1 MNRPY
6 ELRVERPIK
15 SGSSATM
22 RTAVNAVH
30 ILLVGSLVSAP
41 ITSSITPQRL
51 VELPSINYVQV
62 IPSNR
67 RLEMK
72 TKKFKPSKEMLMK
85 AINDV
90 KNAPDRGSN
99 IGYRNTIASE
109 MEELKKLRRRANFV
123 SKL

>member
-1 MNRPY
+1 MNNPY
-6 ELRVERPIK
+6 ELRAERPIK

-30 ILLVGSLVSAP
+30 ILLVGSLVSVP
-41 ITSSITPQRL
+41 ITSSITLQRL
-51 VELPSINYVQV
+51 VELPTINHAQV
-62 IPSNR
+62 VPSSR

-72 TKKFKPSKEMLMK
+72 TKKYKPSKAMLMK
-85 AINDV
+85 AISDV